1 MTITLLTLHVQCI
14 LKKEKKCKFICEICT
29 AFILQLYH
37 PFLFRILAMS
47 HKETLVTSQ
56 DFGFVQFAWVSKSND
71 SIKWIQI
78 EILNQPMP
86 TQFGK
91 LHTSKLY

>member
-1 MTITLLTLHVQCI
+1 
-14 LKKEKKCKFICEICT
+14 
-29 AFILQLYH
+29 
-37 PFLFRILAMS
+37 MS
-47 HKETLVTSQ
+47 HKETFLENVQ

-71 SIKWIQI
+71 SIKWKQV

-91 LHTSKLY
+91 LLTNS